1 MPKFTR
7 VALEGSTIDGRTIT
21 RKQIQQMADLY
32 DPDKRHG
39 ARIWLE
45 HFRSLFPDGLFPALG
60 DVLKLKA
67 EEVEID
73 GKMKLGLYAQLQP
86 TDQLLKMNQARQ
98 KVFTSVE
105 IDPDYADTGK
115 AYLTG
120 LAVTDSPAS
129 QGTQMLAFSQK
140 NNFSELQGKLFSEY
154 LETELELSDGDD
166 GAEQQEGLFSRLKK
180 MFSKHETTNDSRF
193 SEHEQSMELLA
204 QELDTTQGNYRK
216 LQQEH
221 NDLSGKFAQME
232 TSLKELQDFRKDVE
246 KHSTNKHVPKAAGGN
261 EGGESGKKKGFF

>member
-1 MPKFTR
+1 MPKYTR
-7 VALEGSTIDGRTIT
+7 IALEGATIDGRTIS
-21 RKQIQQMADLY
+21 RKQIQQMAEQY
-32 DPDKRHG
+32 DPDKKHG

-45 HFRSLFPDGLFPALG
+45 HFRSLFSDGAFPALG
-60 DVLKLKA
+60 DVISLKT
-67 EEVEID
+67 EEVEVD
-73 GKMKLGLYAQLQP
+73 GKKRLGLYAELQP
-86 TDQLLKMNQARQ
+86 TDQLLKMNQQRQ

-105 IDPDYADTGK
+105 IDPDYAGTGK

-140 NNFSELQGKLFSEY
+140 NNFAELQGKLFSEY
-154 LETELELSDGDD
+154 LETELKLEDD
-166 GAEQQEGLFSRLKK
+166 EDDTTQREGLFSRLKK

-193 SEHEQSMELLA
+193 SEHEKSMELLA

-221 NDLSGKFAQME
+221 KDLSGKFTQLEA
-232 TSLKELQDFRKDVE
+232 SLKELQAFRKDVE
-246 KHSTNKHVPKAAGGN
+246 KHSTNKPAPKAAGGS

>member
-1 MPKFTR
+1 MPKYTR
-7 VALEGSTIDGRTIT
+7 IALEGATIDGRTIT
-21 RKQIQQMADLY
+21 RKQIQQMADQY

-45 HFRSLFPDGLFPALG
+45 HFRSLFSDGLFPALG
-60 DVLKLKA
+60 DVLSLKA
-67 EEVEID
+67 EEVDVD
-73 GKMKLGLYAQLQP
+73 GKKKLGLYAELQP

-140 NNFSELQGKLFSEY
+140 NNFAELKDKVFSEY
-154 LETELELSDGDD
+154 METELVFDADD
-166 GAEQQEGLFSRLKK
+166 EGQREGLFSRLKK
-180 MFSKHETTNDSRF
+180 MFTKHETTNDSRF
-193 SEHEQSMELLA
+193 SEHERSMELIA
-204 QELDTTQGNYRK
+204 TELDATQGKYRK

-221 NDLSGKFAQME
+221 TDLSGKFSKLE
-232 TSLKELQDFRKDVE
+232 TSLQELQAFRVDVE
-246 KHSTNKHVPKAAGGN
+246 KHSTNKSVPKAAGGN
-261 EGGESGKKKGFF
+261 EGGDSGKKKGFL

>member
-7 VALEGSTIDGRTIT
+7 IALEGATIDGRTIT
-21 RKQIQQMADLY
+21 RKQIQQMADQY

-45 HFRSLFPDGLFPALG
+45 HFRSLFADGLFPALG
-60 DVLKLKA
+60 DVLSLKA
-67 EEVEID
+67 EEVEVD
-73 GKMKLGLYAQLQP
+73 GKKKLGLYAELKP
-86 TDQLLKMNQARQ
+86 TDQLIRMNQARQ
-98 KVFTSVE
+98 KVFTSIE

-140 NNFSELQGKLFSEY
+140 NNFAELQGKLFSEY
-154 LETELELSDGDD
+154 LETELKFDDGDD
-166 GAEQQEGLFSRLKK
+166 GEEQREGLFSRLKK
-180 MFSKHETTNDSRF
+180 MFTKHESTNDSRF

-204 QELDTTQGNYRK
+204 KELETTQGNYRK
-216 LQQEH
+216 LQQ
-221 NDLSGKFAQME
+221 DYDTLSGQFSKLE
-232 TSLKELQDFRKDVE
+232 TSLNELQTFRKDVE
-246 KHSTNKHVPKAAGGN
+246 KHSTNKPVPRATGGH
-261 EGGESGKKKGFF
+261 EQSDSGKKKGFL